1 MFILVLSRFSL
12 HIKNNVLKLNQ
23 IIVLILEF
31 YYANI
36 NNNVPILKWN
46 EVKKVEVYNQLAKY
60 PVFTIAEVEQLT
72 GNSNTAYSLMNR
84 LMKKGL
90 MKKVRKNIYSVVNP
104 VTGQI
109 VATRYQIAC
118 AITDTAYISHH
129 SAFEYYG
136 LANQVFY
143 EIYVSSELKF
153 NAFEYNHMTYKYVAS
168 RIQEGIVEAKNTT
181 GVRITD
187 LERTV
192 IDSIRD
198 FNKIGGL
205 EELLNCL
212 EGIHFLDEKK
222 VLRYLEIYN
231 TQGLYQRVGYLLQHY
246 QKEMQL
252 SNDFIDS
259 CKEKI
264 GKSRRYLLNEES
276 QKNIYNSE
284 WKLMIP
290 EGLFDITEQG
300 GELLV

>member
-1 MFILVLSRFSL
+1 MR
-12 HIKNNVLKLNQ
+12 
-23 IIVLILEF
+23 
-31 YYANI
+31 
-36 NNNVPILKWN
+36 
-46 EVKKVEVYNQLAKY
+46 KVEVYNQLAKY
-60 PVFTIAEVEQLT
+60 PVFTISEVEQLT
-72 GNSNTAYSLMNR
+72 GNLNTAYSLLDR

-90 MKKVRKNIYSVVNP
+90 AKKVRKNIYSVVNP

-118 AITDTAYISHH
+118 AITETAYISHH

-143 EIYVSSELKF
+143 ELYVSSESKF
-153 NAFEYNHMTYKYVAS
+153 NTFEYDQITYKYVAS
-168 RIQEGIVEAKNTT
+168 RTQEGIVAAKNTT

-198 FNKIGGL
+198 FNKIGGF

-212 EGIHFLDEKK
+212 KGIHFLDEKQLLK
-222 VLRYLEIYN
+222 YLTIYN

-246 QKEMQL
+246 QNEMQL
-252 SNDFIDS
+252 STDFINC

-264 GKSRRYLLNEES
+264 GKSRRYLLNEAN
-276 QKNIYNSE
+276 QQNIYNTE

-290 EGLFDITEQG
+290 EGLFEITEQG
-300 GELLV
+300 GDLLV